1 MTHSLPSELLTQ
13 AVRIALVGC
22 GGSGS
27 AIAAGLPLLHQAML
41 AFGHPGGLH
50 VTLIDGDLVS
60 PTNCV
65 RQPFHS
71 GEVGHPK
78 AEVLATRINT
88 FYDLRWRALPTYLTP
103 QSDLHNFQIVIGCVD
118 TRAARRTI
126 HTLVSTKACSV
137 TYWLDLG
144 NTSEAGQFILG
155 QPKNRT
161 NTGPNRLPT
170 VAERYPEILNSR
182 QDKHDGPSCS
192 ALEALEKQAPFVNQV
207 IASNALALL
216 AQLFRHGSIDHAGA
230 FINLASGQM
239 VPVSCGPVDS
249 SDSVA

>member
-1 MTHSLPSELLTQ
+1 MTHTLPSHLLTQ
-13 AVRIALVGC
+13 TIRVAVVGC

-27 AIAAGLPLLHQAML
+27 AMAAGLPLLHQAML

-65 RQPFHS
+65 RQPFHA
-71 GEVGHPK
+71 GEIGHPK
-78 AEVLATRINT
+78 AQVLATRINT
-88 FYDLRWRALPTYLTP
+88 FYDLRWRAIPAYLTP
-103 QSDLHNFQIVIGCVD
+103 RSNLDDFHLVIGCVD
-118 TRAARRTI
+118 TRAARRVLSG
-126 HTLVSTKACSV
+126 LVANKTSNV
-137 TYWLDLG
+137 VYWLDSG
-144 NTSEAGQFILG
+144 NSHSAGQFILG

-182 QDKHDGPSCS
+182 QDKDDGPSCS
-192 ALEALEKQAPFVNQV
+192 AVEALERQLPFVNQV

-216 AQLFRHGSIDHAGA
+216 ARLFRYGSIDHVGA
-230 FINLASGQM
+230 FINLATGQM
-239 VPVSCGPVDS
+239 VPVPVT
-249 SDSVA
+249 

>member
-1 MTHSLPSELLTQ
+1 MTHALPSHLLTQ
-13 AVRIALVGC
+13 TVRVAVVGC

-65 RQPFHS
+65 RQPFHA

-78 AEVLATRINT
+78 AQVLATRINT
-88 FYDLRWRALPTYLTP
+88 FYDLRWRAIPAYLTP
-103 QSDLHNFQIVIGCVD
+103 RSNLDDFHLVIGCVD
-118 TRAARRTI
+118 TRAARRVLSE
-126 HTLVSTKACSV
+126 LVASKTSKV

-144 NTSEAGQFILG
+144 NNSEAGQFILG
-155 QPKNRT
+155 QPKNRA
-161 NTGPNRLPT
+161 NSGSDRLPT

-182 QDKHDGPSCS
+182 RDKDDGPRCS
-192 ALEALEKQAPFVNQV
+192 AVEALERQSPFVNQV
-207 IASNALALL
+207 LAANALALL
-216 AQLFRHGSIDHAGA
+216 ARLFRHGSIDHVGA
-230 FINLASGQM
+230 FINLATGQM
-239 VPVSCGPVDS
+239 VPVVEPLLR
-249 SDSVA
+249 